1 MNMKIEMKIEGKV
14 DIFDVSEIVHDIEYS
29 TSLKGY
35 PGKLTFKLGKSNI
48 LTMSL
53 GDTVEFRFNDL
64 DVFKGYVFALST
76 TDKEEYSVTA
86 YDQMRYLQNHDYY
99 FTDGTESASDIFTKI
114 CNNAGFK
121 DYDFSNKKMISSFKV
136 VNPSNTKISAHTFSD
151 ASYFDILQYAIEQT
165 HIANVKKD
173 YESTPELSVG
183 LKINFAGG
191 ESWTHPNDAIP
202 ATTNRTSGT
211 AKITI
216 IDKSKT
222 HPYHLIGISS
232 NVYGWCDE
240 KQISAIQ
247 EQFFPNNNHY
257 YIRDNFGKLEFRAL
271 STELKMSERD
281 EGKLSGETLVIGD
294 ESLLMSYDYS
304 IDIDK
309 ETHNE
314 IILLTDSDKKD
325 SKGGEAK
332 KLVYA
337 TQAGTVSE
345 WGRLRKIVTV
355 KKGATKQELE
365 NYAKLVL
372 DVENNPTKSMKLN
385 CLGCD
390 GLYAGNAFVLRLSSL
405 GIMDIPVYILQATH
419 HYEGDNHTM
428 DLEIT
433 TEGNFPEGL

>member
-1 MNMKIEMKIEGKV
+1 MKIEMKIEGKV

-202 ATTNRTSGT
+202 ATTNRTSGPRRLGSSWRVPVPLQLL
-211 AKITI
+211 A
-216 IDKSKT
+216 
-222 HPYHLIGISS
+222 LI
-232 NVYGWCDE
+232 
-240 KQISAIQ
+240 
-247 EQFFPNNNHY
+247 
-257 YIRDNFGKLEFRAL
+257 FRQA
-271 STELKMSERD
+271 
-281 EGKLSGETLVIGD
+281 
-294 ESLLMSYDYS
+294 SL
-304 IDIDK
+304 
-309 ETHNE
+309 
-314 IILLTDSDKKD
+314 
-325 SKGGEAK
+325 
-332 KLVYA
+332 
-337 TQAGTVSE
+337 
-345 WGRLRKIVTV
+345 
-355 KKGATKQELE
+355 
-365 NYAKLVL
+365 
-372 DVENNPTKSMKLN
+372 
-385 CLGCD
+385 
-390 GLYAGNAFVLRLSSL
+390 
-405 GIMDIPVYILQATH
+405 
-419 HYEGDNHTM
+419 
-428 DLEIT
+428 
-433 TEGNFPEGL
+433 

>member
-1 MNMKIEMKIEGKV
+1 MSMKIEMKIEGKV
-14 DIFDVSEIVHDIEYS
+14 DTFDVSEIVHEIEYS

-35 PGKLTFKLGKSNI
+35 AGKLTFKLGKSDI

-53 GDTVEFRFNDL
+53 GDTVEFRYNDL
-64 DVFKGYVFALST
+64 DVFKGYIFTLST

-121 DYDFSNKKMISSFKV
+121 DYDFSSKKMINAFKV
-136 VNPSNTKISAHTFSD
+136 VNPSNTKIDAHTFSD
-151 ASYFDILQYAIEQT
+151 VSYFDILAYAIEQT

-173 YESTPELSVG
+173 YEVTPEISVG
-183 LKINFAGG
+183 LKINYSGG
-191 ESWTHPNDAIP
+191 NSWTNPNDIIP

-216 IDKSKT
+216 INKSKT
-222 HPYHLIGISS
+222 HPYHLIGVSS

-240 KQISAIQ
+240 KQINAIQ

-257 YIRDNFGKLEFRAL
+257 YIRDNFGTLEFKAL

-281 EGKLSGETLVIGD
+281 EGKLSSDTLIIGD

-314 IILLTDSDKKD
+314 IMLLADGDNKD

-337 TQAGTVSE
+337 TQAGTVSA

-372 DVENNPTKSMKLN
+372 DVENKPTKSMKLN
-385 CLGCD
+385 CLGYD

-405 GIMDIPVYILQATH
+405 GINDIPVYVLQATH